1 MGSIIPDPG
10 HLFSTSTCR
19 HIVLGFVDVSYLV
32 LSTYQTWE
40 GATGQGVGLG
50 VFGGML
56 AWVPG
61 SEEDGGGYVVWVRWA
76 VAINTIASI
85 LIRCASSMWHG
96 RTMQQMTPLALLCC
110 TPCIATQANQHMCIN
125 N

>member
-1 MGSIIPDPG
+1 MENIIPD
-10 HLFSTSTCR
+10 HRNLFSTSKCR

-61 SEEDGGGYVVWVRWA
+61 SGKRWGLCG
-76 VAINTIASI
+76 VGK
-85 LIRCASSMWHG
+85 LGRCY
-96 RTMQQMTPLALLCC
+96 
-110 TPCIATQANQHMCIN
+110 
-125 N
+125 